1 MISSF
6 KIKGFKQFQEIEIS
20 NLSRIT
26 LLGGKNSSGKTSILE
41 GLFLFYHRGDARV
54 LFQQLEFRGITA
66 VGLSK
71 DSIWLPIFNK
81 FNLKQNI
88 EVEISDGKSQEKMV
102 IKHNKNYVHK
112 AIISS
117 IPITDLQNQTKNV
130 QQTHTSNSLDFK
142 YFVGDNK
149 IGETHLILDRGNI
162 SMEMDSLIPSAFSQQ
177 KVTIIPSSGNKNI
190 NDIAVK
196 FGEIDIRGETN
207 LIVDIIKII
216 EPRLKSLS
224 TIAQG
229 NQSNIYG
236 DIGLGKKIPVQYM
249 GEGAAKL
256 LSIIVLIAANKDGVI
271 LIDEIENGF
280 HHSVLNKILK
290 AIYKTACTFNCQI
303 IATTHSYELLENL
316 ASIINNK
323 NKNDFCYVRL
333 DWKKDKSI
341 PKTYTGDMLKTAIA
355 KDWEVR

>member
-41 GLFLFYHRGDARV
+41 GFFLFYDRGNPEILLR
-54 LFQQLEFRGITA
+54 QLSLRGTTA
-66 VGLSK
+66 FGLSK
-71 DSIWLPIFNK
+71 DSILTPIFNK

-88 EVEISDGKSQEKMV
+88 EVEISNGKSQEKMV
-102 IKHNKNYVHK
+102 IKHNANYVRK
-112 AIISS
+112 IIIQST
-117 IPITDLQNQTKNV
+117 PITDLQNQTKNV
-130 QQTHTSNSLDFK
+130 QQTHTSNSLDFE
-142 YFVGDNK
+142 YFVRNK
-149 IGETHLILDRGNI
+149 GIGKAHLILDRGNI
-162 SMEMDSLIPSAFSQQ
+162 SMETDSLIHSAFSLK
-177 KVTIIPSSGNKNI
+177 KVIFIPSSGNRNL
-190 NDIAVK
+190 NDDAIK
-196 FGEIDIRGETN
+196 FGQIDIKGKTD

-256 LSIIVLIAANKDGVI
+256 LSIIVSIAANKDGVI

-290 AIYKTACTFNCQI
+290 AIYKTTCTFNCQI

>member
-54 LFQQLEFRGITA
+54 LLQQLALRGITA

-71 DSIWLPIFNK
+71 DSTWVPIFNK

-130 QQTHTSNSLDFK
+130 QQTHTSDSLDFQ
-142 YFVGDNK
+142 YFTGEQR
-149 IGETHLILDRGNI
+149 IGLTHLVSNGVTIG
-162 SMEMDSLIPSAFSQQ
+162 MEIESLTESAFSQQ
-177 KVTIIPSSGNKNI
+177 KVTIITSSDNNNLNNI
-190 NDIAVK
+190 ALK

-229 NQSNIYG
+229 NQSTIYG
-236 DIGLGKKIPVQYM
+236 DIGLYKKIPIQFVGQGVVKLYLLLCQLQQIKM
-249 GEGAAKL
+249 G
-256 LSIIVLIAANKDGVI
+256 
-271 LIDEIENGF
+271 
-280 HHSVLNKILK
+280 
-290 AIYKTACTFNCQI
+290 
-303 IATTHSYELLENL
+303 
-316 ASIINNK
+316 
-323 NKNDFCYVRL
+323 
-333 DWKKDKSI
+333 
-341 PKTYTGDMLKTAIA
+341 
-355 KDWEVR
+355 